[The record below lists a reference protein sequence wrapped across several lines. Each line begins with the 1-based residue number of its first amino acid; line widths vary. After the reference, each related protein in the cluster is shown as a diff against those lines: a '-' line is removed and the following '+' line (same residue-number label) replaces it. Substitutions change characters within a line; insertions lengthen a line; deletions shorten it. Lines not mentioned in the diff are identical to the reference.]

1 MKEETLVVRCKCG
14 NWEEQPADQQRHH
27 IQSFKHVTNTSNGNA
42 YYICNECGESVVSTI
57 VATKCEHC
65 IVGVYF
71 YAGEDGE
78 GKPIIEA
85 DPRYVFDTSRSTNL
99 KKGDAEVHTTEHV
112 LAALFGMEI
121 DNALIDVDGPEIPIM
136 DGSAYPFVALIN
148 EVGIEE
154 QNTDKDYFVVTEN
167 LTYEDL
173 ERQTE
178 MLLVPQDEFRLTV
191 NIYIFK
197 KIKIS

>member
-1 MKEETLVVRCKCG
+1 MSKQKTIK
-14 NWEEQPADQQRHH
+14 A
-27 IQSFKHVTNTSNGNA
+27 SF
-42 YYICNECGESVVSTI
+42 SVVG
-57 VATKCEHC
+57 
-65 IVGVYF
+65 VGLHTGKKVTLTVHPEAENHGF
-71 YAGEDGE
+71 KFRRTDLEGE
-78 GKPIIEA
+78 PIIEA
-85 DPRYVFDTSRSTNL
+85 DPKYVFDTSRSTNL

-148 EVGIEE
+148 EVGIAE
-154 QNTDKDYFVVTEN
+154 QNAEKDYFVVTEN

-191 NIYIFK
+191 MVDYNSPFLGTQHAHMYHTGDFEK
-197 KIKIS
+197 EISKCSFFS